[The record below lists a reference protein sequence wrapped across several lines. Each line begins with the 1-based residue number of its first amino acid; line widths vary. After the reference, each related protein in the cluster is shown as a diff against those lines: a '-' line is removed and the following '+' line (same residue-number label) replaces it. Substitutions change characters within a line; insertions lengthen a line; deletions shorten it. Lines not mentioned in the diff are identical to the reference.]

1 MAKVKGFLTS
11 LLVISH
17 EVEFEIDD
25 ETLAKINA
33 AKDEDGFISQP
44 VSGDVGDLVHE
55 AAPEIDLKGGSYVKG
70 DYEFDRF
77 TIDGK
82 EVRF

>member
-1 MAKVKGFLTS
+1 MATVKGTLTS
-11 LLVISH
+11 LLVICH

-25 ETLAKINA
+25 EVLAKINA
-33 AKDEDGFISQP
+33 AKDEDGFIAQP
-44 VSGDVGDLVHE
+44 VSGDVEELVHN
-55 AAPEIDLKGGSYVKG
+55 AAPEIDLNGGSYVKG